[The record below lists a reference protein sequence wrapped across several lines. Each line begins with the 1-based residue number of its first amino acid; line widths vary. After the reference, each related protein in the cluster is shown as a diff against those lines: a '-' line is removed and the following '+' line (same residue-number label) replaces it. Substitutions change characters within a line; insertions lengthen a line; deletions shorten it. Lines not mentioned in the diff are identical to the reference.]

1 MPSTGDASSAVLAG
15 GAAPLLA
22 AARQLADRG
31 VYGLI
36 WFAPDLVVESRF
48 GRIVEFVDVGEPV
61 TNSIFALSGL
71 EADILQLK
79 DHPDRMLVLPDVS
92 LVSSRGRLPRATI
105 SVVWSKEDK
114 AFIVLFARADVNS
127 DLELEL
133 STQMRARLI
142 AESELAA
149 KSRELERANTD
160 LEAYASI
167 ISHDLQSPMRVL
179 RYALDDLE
187 AALGTPDGEVQL
199 QISRLRELSRRMT
212 GMLSGLLDYASVPR
226 THRSWETV
234 DMSCL
239 LAGIV
244 QSLHVPQGFRV
255 ISSGDWPRVE
265 TEVASLDIVLRNLID
280 NAIKHHDRSSGLITL
295 SARQDAEVLII
306 TVGDDGPGIAPNDRE
321 TIFLPFRKL
330 QSDVEKPGQGLGLAV
345 VRRMVESAAGSI
357 NVESAAP
364 ASRGTAFIVRWPVRS
379 LPR

>member
-1 MPSTGDASSAVLAG
+1 M
-15 GAAPLLA
+15 LA

-142 AESELAA
+142 AESELDA